1 MPPFSKKILI
11 CPLDWGLGHASRCI
25 PIIEKLIALEF
36 EVIIAANNNALSLL
50 QHTFPTLHFIQ
61 LPGFAVRYSKNGKMN
76 LKMLLQVPAFL
87 KSIKNEH
94 QALKKI
100 IEQYQINVVI
110 SDNRYGCYAAKIP
123 SIFITHQLN
132 IQAPF
137 FKKWLQ
143 KINYKFINRFDECW
157 IPDVEDKI
165 NLSGLLGHNF
175 KQLKINHFYMG
186 ILSRFNVEDYKNNIE
201 KEADVMLAL
210 SGPEPQRT
218 IFENTVINQLSKTTL
233 KAVVVRGLPSETE
246 IPPYLNTANIE
257 VHNHLNALQFLDK
270 INKSALVIARS
281 GYSTLMDLAMLGK
294 KAILVPT
301 PGQTEQVYLGDYHHQ
316 KKHFFS
322 VSQKAFNLEK
332 AIQSA
337 SNFDGITIKNEMDL
351 ALFLKERISFLT
363 KNKY

>member
-1 MPPFSKKILI
+1 MLPLSQKILI

-61 LPGFAVRYSKNGKMN
+61 LLGFAVRYPKNGKMN

-94 QALKKI
+94 QALEKI

-110 SDNRYGCYAAKIP
+110 SDNRYGCWSAKVP
-123 SIFITHQLN
+123 SVFITHQLN

-143 KINYKFINRFDECW
+143 KINYKFINRFNECW

-175 KQLKINHFYMG
+175 KELKTNHFYIG
-186 ILSRFNVEDYKNNIE
+186 VLSRFNIE
-201 KEADVMLAL
+201 
-210 SGPEPQRT
+210 
-218 IFENTVINQLSKTTL
+218 
-233 KAVVVRGLPSETE
+233 
-246 IPPYLNTANIE
+246 
-257 VHNHLNALQFLDK
+257 NHK
-270 INKSALVIARS
+270 
-281 GYSTLMDLAMLGK
+281 M
-294 KAILVPT
+294 
-301 PGQTEQVYLGDYHHQ
+301 
-316 KKHFFS
+316 
-322 VSQKAFNLEK
+322 
-332 AIQSA
+332 
-337 SNFDGITIKNEMDL
+337 
-351 ALFLKERISFLT
+351 
-363 KNKY
+363 